1 MTVGKMRRAHIVTL
15 ICLLIS
21 FSLAGLFAMNYKGG
35 SLATGTAVGSTA
47 STIEIQKAELSPEA
61 VEKAN
66 LIGMGVIL
74 GAVVFVTALA
84 FLRKP
89 APSDEFTQK

>member
-1 MTVGKMRRAHIVTL
+1 MRRAHIVTL

-21 FSLAGLFAMNYKGG
+21 FSLAGLFAMNYKAGA
-35 SLATGTAVGSTA
+35 LATGTTVGGGGA
-47 STIEIQKAELSPEA
+47 TIEIQKAELTPEA
-61 VEKAN
+61 IEKAN

-74 GAVVFVTALA
+74 GAVIFVTALA